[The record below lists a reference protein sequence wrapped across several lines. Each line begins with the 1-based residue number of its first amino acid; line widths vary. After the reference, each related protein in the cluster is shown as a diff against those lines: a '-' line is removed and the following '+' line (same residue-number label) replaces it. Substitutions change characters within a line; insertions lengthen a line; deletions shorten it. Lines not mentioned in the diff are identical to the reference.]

1 MSCDHE
7 LIAAHVCDYIDNTI
21 SIELRARCELVLQNC
36 AQCREIVAH
45 ALAFQNMAQNWQEQ
59 PVPDWQRARFASPVP
74 KSSANWLNWSAI
86 ATSCLAL
93 LLVVL
98 QVQISTV
105 NGLSISFGRGQQEA
119 RLQQLV
125 AEQLATYKA
134 EQDQFL
140 EDEFTEFAG
149 QQETKTLLN
158 LAQAMDRNRA
168 ERRQELSFI
177 MTDFETRRLTQQQAI
192 AEQLNEL
199 ASNQNEDNQSLNA
212 LVRLVTTSRVN
223 NL

>member
-7 LIAAHVCDYIDNTI
+7 LIAAHVCDYIDNTA
-21 SIELRARCELVLQNC
+21 SPELRARCELVLHNC
-36 AQCREIVAH
+36 AQCRDTVAR
-45 ALAFQNMAQNWQEQ
+45 ALAFQGMAQNWQDQ
-59 PVPDWQRARFASPVP
+59 PVPDWQRARFAVPVP
-74 KSSANWLNWSAI
+74 KPSANWLNWSAL

-105 NGLSISFGRGQQEA
+105 NGLSISFGHGQQEA
-119 RLQQLV
+119 RLQQLL
-125 AEQLATYKA
+125 ADQLAAYKV

-140 EDEFTEFAG
+140 EDEFVEFAE
-149 QQETKTLLN
+149 QQETSNLLN
-158 LAQAMDRNRA
+158 LAQAMDQNRA

-177 MTDFETRRLTQQQAI
+177 MSDFETRRLTEQQAV

-199 ASNQNEDNQSLNA
+199 ASNQIEDNQNLNT
-212 LVRLVTTSRVN
+212 LMRLVATSRVN
-223 NL
+223 DL